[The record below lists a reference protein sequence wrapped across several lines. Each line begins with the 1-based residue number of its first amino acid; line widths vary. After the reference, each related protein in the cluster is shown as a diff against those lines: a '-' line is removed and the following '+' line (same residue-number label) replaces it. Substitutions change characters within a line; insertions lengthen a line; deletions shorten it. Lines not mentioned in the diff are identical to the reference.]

1 MSYSCRFCLC
11 QSHEHNNMVR
21 LALQA
26 GDDEYS
32 LLVNLKRLYELQL
45 SKPVKNDSLFEDM
58 YRILSHLRDMDNEVW
73 TLSFLSLNTLI
84 FSVQSAVASIL
95 SLFSWFLGE
104 ELSAPQY
111 VPWGSMV
118 PSCDWWW
125 KPIWNIYWWTFIQAK
140 LTFRSTLLLLGGPA
154 YLSKRGEEHHCTLLQ
169 SKTSEFWTQ
178 NIKSMLVCLH
188 DYIGLIDLFVCL
200 LLGLHH
206 YCRNV
211 VLV

>member
-1 MSYSCRFCLC
+1 
-11 QSHEHNNMVR
+11 
-21 LALQA
+21 
-26 GDDEYS
+26 
-32 LLVNLKRLYELQL
+32 LKRLYELQL

-58 YRILSHLRDMDNEVW
+58 YRILSHLRDMDNEVR
-73 TLSFLSLNTLI
+73 TLSCLSLNTLI

-111 VPWGSMV
+111 VPSGSMV

-140 LTFRSTLLLLGGPA
+140 LTFRSTILLFGGPA

-169 SKTSEFWTQ
+169 SKTIEFWTQ
-178 NIKSMLVCLH
+178 NIKSMLVCLYS
-188 DYIGLIDLFVCL
+188 YIGLIDLFVCF
-200 LLGLHH
+200 
-206 YCRNV
+206 
-211 VLV
+211 